1 MFEHFQNAPLPREVT
16 LSGIFNVPIDEH
28 SSNAEKLIANKLPPS
43 ANAGSFEHL
52 KKAFEPID

>member
-1 MFEHFQNAPLPREVT
+1 MEVT

-43 ANAGSFEHL
+43 ANAGRFEHL
-52 KKAFEPID
+52 KKA